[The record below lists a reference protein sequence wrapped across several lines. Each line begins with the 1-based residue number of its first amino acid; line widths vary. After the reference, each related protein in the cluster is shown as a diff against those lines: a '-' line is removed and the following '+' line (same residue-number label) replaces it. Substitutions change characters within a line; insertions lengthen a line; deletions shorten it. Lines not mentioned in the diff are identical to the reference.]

1 MGVVERPENF
11 RKIRKLP
18 PYIEDGLKDLGP
30 LGKVAKEIIISNYDE
45 FKNLSFEKVKEKL
58 EKEYKIKFIK

>member
-1 MGVVERPENF
+1 MGVVERPEDF

-18 PYIEDGLKDLGP
+18 PHLEKGLKDLGP
-30 LGKVAKEIIISNYDE
+30 LGEVAKEIIISNYEE

-58 EKEYKIKFIK
+58 EKEYKIKL